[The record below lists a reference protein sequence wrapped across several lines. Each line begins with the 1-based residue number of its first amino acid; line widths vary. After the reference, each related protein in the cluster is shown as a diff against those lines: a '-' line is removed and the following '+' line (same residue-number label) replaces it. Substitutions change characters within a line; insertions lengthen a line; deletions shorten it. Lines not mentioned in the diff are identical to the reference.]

1 MDDGYIRE
9 NNRSEHTERAK
20 THTDYIFDLGEH
32 PVRSENKQRFRDA
45 YPASRP
51 EYSDHTFIQKIDG
64 KDRKIRVPTR
74 IVREIHL
81 QVESEAHP
89 ITFHQ
94 KLQPNYVAGQQIG
107 PNKVGKMSVQ
117 SVNYYN
123 SIQSTMQLP
132 NYFRQKGWAIQNA
145 VFDEQ
150 LKYRQVNGDDYP
162 TITALAY
169 SEEVARKVFESDDNG
184 RKKPKGKGK
193 GKKAERNPKSRR
205 DDRIPKL
212 MKDKKSFE
220 QVMEALPR
228 IKEYIVTDDDED
240 GADDD
245 MDDDDDDDDDDETDP
260 IDLTAENARRQRTGK
275 IQKSKLVK
283 QNRRRSTLNEERT
296 GVVTRSA
303 ERLSKTRKTSESGG
317 SSRSDPGKHRGLK
330 RKQLSFEEGEID
342 EDIEDAAAAFDLH
355 VFTSNSPKKDW
366 DAHPDMKKL
375 MKTGT
380 ERIKNVGFSS
390 PKPES
395 QNVTMFEIARQHN
408 VKLPKKRDDAVP
420 ILVRAL
426 AIVRIKQLDKTAVD
440 KYTDLKDDSS
450 K

>member
-9 NNRSEHTERAK
+9 STRSEHTERAK

-51 EYSDHTFIQKIDG
+51 EYSDHTFTQKIDG

-145 VFDEQ
+145 TFDAS
-150 LKYRQVNGDDYP
+150 LKYRQVNGEDYP
-162 TITALAY
+162 TIADLDY
-169 SEEVARKVFESDDNG
+169 SEEVAKKTLSAADDNR
-184 RKKPKGKGK
+184 RKKMTSKDAKKKAKARRKGKV
-193 GKKAERNPKSRR
+193 

-212 MKDKKSFE
+212 KKDSASYKR
-220 QVMEALPR
+220 VINALPHIR
-228 IKEYIVTDDDED
+228 QYVVTDDEGD

-245 MDDDDDDDDDDETDP
+245 MDDDDEDVPETDP
-260 IDLTAENARRQRTGK
+260 VDLTAENERRQTSNQIK
-275 IQKSKLVK
+275 KQKLNKA
-283 QNRRRSTLNEERT
+283 NRRSTKNNERS

-303 ERLSKTRKTSESGG
+303 ERLSKSRRTSDEGG
-317 SSRSDPGKHRGLK
+317 SSRSDPGKTRGMK
-330 RKQLSFEEGEID
+330 RKQLSFDDLEEGEVD
-342 EDIEDAAAAFDLH
+342 EADEEEDVPRASFDLLIMLH
-355 VFTSNSPKKDW
+355 LEVCVQTF
-366 DAHPDMKKL
+366 
-375 MKTGT
+375 
-380 ERIKNVGFSS
+380 
-390 PKPES
+390 
-395 QNVTMFEIARQHN
+395 QAR
-408 VKLPKKRDDAVP
+408 R
-420 ILVRAL
+420 R
-426 AIVRIKQLDKTAVD
+426 
-440 KYTDLKDDSS
+440 
-450 K
+450 